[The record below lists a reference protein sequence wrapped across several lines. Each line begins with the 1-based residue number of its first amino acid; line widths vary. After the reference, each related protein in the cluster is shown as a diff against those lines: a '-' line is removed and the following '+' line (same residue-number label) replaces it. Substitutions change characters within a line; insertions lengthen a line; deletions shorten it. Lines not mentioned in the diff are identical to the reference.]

1 MVASIPLP
9 CTARSRPASARK
21 DPGEATEGSAAVVSS
36 SDRLL
41 LEPSSLRTAALC
53 TGAGSLPLDTGI
65 GTHDHLGAAL
75 ATSQI
80 APRGRSLI
88 GLLQRS
94 ILTESIAL
102 RQKSISSG
110 RKAGLASPGNP
121 LDGHT
126 ERVEDAASP
135 SWSNRAPRHVSCSL
149 RSTVW
154 WPWLLLPP
162 SHCGSIHPRGALPPH
177 ACGSAPTPS
186 ARLRSRN
193 ETRNERDPLSLSN
206 SLAAPCPRGTHVE
219 LHVSRSF

>member
-110 RKAGLASPGNP
+110 RKAGLASSGRPAGWTHRA
-121 LDGHT
+121 G
-126 ERVEDAASP
+126 RGDAEC
-135 SWSNRAPRHVSCSL
+135 VSLGPPARRLQGISEL
-149 RSTVW
+149 R
-154 WPWLLLPP
+154 
-162 SHCGSIHPRGALPPH
+162 
-177 ACGSAPTPS
+177 
-186 ARLRSRN
+186 RLREFQDLRRK
-193 ETRNERDPLSLSN
+193 ERGLCTYGRRCDWLPACTR
-206 SLAAPCPRGTHVE
+206 PR
-219 LHVSRSF
+219 R

>member
-135 SWSNRAPRHVSCSL
+135 SWSNQAPRHVSCSL
-149 RSTVW
+149 RSTCLV
-154 WPWLLLPP
+154 PWLL
-162 SHCGSIHPRGALPPH
+162 HPQATAARSTHVGRSRRTRAGAP
-177 ACGSAPTPS
+177 
-186 ARLRSRN
+186 RLRLPGCAR
-193 ETRNERDPLSLSN
+193 ETKRATRETPVSLQQLGCALTPWDARRTS
-206 SLAAPCPRGTHVE
+206 T
-219 LHVSRSF
+219 

>member
-1 MVASIPLP
+1 MVTSIPLP

-21 DPGEATEGSAAVVSS
+21 DPGEATEGSAAAVPS
-36 SDRLL
+36 SDRQL
-41 LEPSSLRTAALC
+41 LEPSSQRTAALC

-65 GTHDHLGAAL
+65 GTHDHLGAVL

-102 RQKSISSG
+102 RQTSISSG
-110 RKAGLASPGNP
+110 RKAGLASPVNP

-135 SWSNRAPRHVSCSL
+135 SWSNQAPRHVSCSL

-154 WPWLLLPP
+154 WPWLLLPQ
-162 SHCGSIHPRGALPPH
+162 SYCGSIHPRGALPPH

-186 ARLRSRN
+186 ARRRSKRA
-193 ETRNERDPLSLSN
+193 TRERLSPSD
-206 SLAAPCPRGTHVE
+206 SWAAP
-219 LHVSRSF
+219 

>member
-149 RSTVW
+149 RSTCLV
-154 WPWLLLPP
+154 PWLL
-162 SHCGSIHPRGALPPH
+162 HPQAT
-177 ACGSAPTPS
+177 A
-186 ARLRSRN
+186 ARSTHVGRSRR
-193 ETRNERDPLSLSN
+193 TRATTTVRRASRDACQPFVGEPDWPPLRYGQLGGTQTKGGHIASAVSF
-206 SLAAPCPRGTHVE
+206 LA
-219 LHVSRSF
+219 